1 MGGTFGTQRP
11 LATQTPTVPEG
22 FSSPDPHPTTDLASV
37 LGSGLLTGK
46 CLGIRRGHKA
56 SLYECPR
63 GPGLAPGHYGKLP
76 RNFAGVSRQRPAPAG
91 KGHRVPRASAARSS
105 GTHVGT
111 PGWRPAGPSTPHAGP
126 TRPRHFNFFPWT
138 PEGAGSGRRS
148 RPGATRRPRPRP
160 GSLQARGRPASS
172 RRPARGPAL
181 ACPAPPTLGAPRL
194 VPRAARPLPPP
205 AGRGPRRAAQKSLGR
220 GGKGAEE
227 KAFFTRPPA
236 PSLPRH
242 PRPLRHSH
250 PGPGRSPAECWAHR
264 ELWRRGRRNHGGGA
278 AETAA
283 SEPPRPGTS
292 PPHPPPHTPS
302 ASSSPR
308 APRESGSPGPRWAA
322 RAPTW
327 RHLGRAR
334 PALTHRR

>member
-11 LATQTPTVPEG
+11 LATQTPTVPGG

-220 GGKGAEE
+220 GGE
-227 KAFFTRPPA
+227 
-236 PSLPRH
+236 
-242 PRPLRHSH
+242 
-250 PGPGRSPAECWAHR
+250 RS
-264 ELWRRGRRNHGGGA
+264 
-278 AETAA
+278 
-283 SEPPRPGTS
+283 
-292 PPHPPPHTPS
+292 
-302 ASSSPR
+302 
-308 APRESGSPGPRWAA
+308 
-322 RAPTW
+322 
-327 RHLGRAR
+327 
-334 PALTHRR
+334 